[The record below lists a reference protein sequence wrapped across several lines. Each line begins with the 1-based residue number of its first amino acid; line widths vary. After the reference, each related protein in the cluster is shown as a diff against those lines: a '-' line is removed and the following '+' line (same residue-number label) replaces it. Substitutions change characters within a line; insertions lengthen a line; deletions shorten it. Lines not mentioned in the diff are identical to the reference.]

1 MTKEFSTFPKI
12 SKKYKNNLE
21 LSSARAVKVV
31 EIIEKNFTSLG
42 SNIGIRAY
50 GSNRP
55 LKPNTSDVNRAF
67 NRRVVIKIT
76 KEVKK
81 IDASLDSHEKKS
93 G

>member
-1 MTKEFSTFPKI
+1 M
-12 SKKYKNNLE
+12 
-21 LSSARAVKVV
+21 
-31 EIIEKNFTSLG
+31 IEKNFTSLG
-42 SNIGIRAY
+42 NNIGIRAY

-55 LKPNTSDVNRAF
+55 LKVNTSDVNRAF

-81 IDASLDSHEKKS
+81 KDTSLDSNDKTS

>member
-1 MTKEFSTFPKI
+1 M
-12 SKKYKNNLE
+12 
-21 LSSARAVKVV
+21 
-31 EIIEKNFTSLG
+31 IEKNFTSLG

-55 LKPNTSDVNRAF
+55 LKANTSDVNRAF

-81 IDASLDSHEKKS
+81 KDTSLDSNDKTS